1 MTQDRINSE
10 KIKCMIH
17 KELDNHTKKN
27 KNLPTHVA
35 AADVLAAEAAVV
47 AIVLKATWA
56 EVVAEGVRCRHCPS
70 TALYYY
76 WTQLAAGSKRSVSPA
91 AAVDAAAVDAVVA
104 VPDE

>member
-27 KNLPTHVA
+27 KNLPTHA

-47 AIVLKATWA
+47 AIVLEATWA
-56 EVVAEGVRCRHCPS
+56 EVVAEGVR
-70 TALYYY
+70 
-76 WTQLAAGSKRSVSPA
+76 
-91 AAVDAAAVDAVVA
+91 
-104 VPDE
+104 